1 MKIQIKSFVQNGNL
15 KQNRTLIK
23 NAIESFEGKDIMIT
37 FEKPKRK
44 RSNPQNNYLWG
55 ILYPITQNAIKNEWG
70 EIWSIEKVH
79 DFYKIQF
86 NVIEK
91 VNEET
96 GQVIKLPKST
106 TENTTIQQEEY
117 HLQIREFLKEWFNID
132 CPLPN
137 QEIILNFNE

>member
-23 NAIESFEGKDIMIT
+23 NAIESFENKDIMIT

-44 RSNPQNNYLWG
+44 RSNSQNNYLWG

-70 EIWSIEKVH
+70 EIWNIEKVH
-79 DFYKIQF
+79 EFYKIQF

-106 TENTTIQQEEY
+106 TENTTTQQEEY
-117 HLQIREFLKEWFNID
+117 HLQIREFLQEWFNVTA
-132 CPLPN
+132 PLPN
-137 QEIILNFNE
+137 ENLTLEL

>member
-23 NAIESFEGKDIMIT
+23 NAIESFENKDIMLT

-91 VNEET
+91 VNQDT
-96 GQVIKLPKST
+96 GQIIKLPKST

-137 QEIILNFNE
+137 ENLILEL

>member
-23 NAIESFEGKDIMIT
+23 NAIESFENKDIMIT

-96 GQVIKLPKST
+96 GRIIKLPKST

-117 HLQIREFLKEWFNID
+117 HLQIREFLKEWFNVTAQ
-132 CPLPN
+132 LPN
-137 QEIILNFNE
+137 ENLTLEL

>member
-23 NAIESFEGKDIMIT
+23 NAIESFENKDIMIT

-44 RSNPQNNYLWG
+44 RSNSQNSYLWG

-117 HLQIREFLKEWFNID
+117 HLQIREFLKEWFNVTAA
-132 CPLPN
+132 LPN
-137 QEIILNFNE
+137 ENLTLEL

>member
-23 NAIESFEGKDIMIT
+23 NAIESFENKEIMIT

-44 RSNPQNNYLWG
+44 RSNSQNNYLWG

-96 GQVIKLPKST
+96 GQIIKLPKST

-117 HLQIREFLKEWFNID
+117 HLQIREFLKEWFNVTAA
-132 CPLPN
+132 LPN
-137 QEIILNFNE
+137 ENLTLEL

>member
-1 MKIQIKSFVQNGNL
+1 MKIQIKSFVQKGNL

-23 NAIESFEGKDIMIT
+23 NAIEDFEGKDIMIT

-44 RSNPQNNYLWG
+44 RSNSQNSYLWG

-91 VNEET
+91 VNQET

-117 HLQIREFLKEWFNID
+117 HLQIREFLKEWFNVTAA
-132 CPLPN
+132 LPN
-137 QEIILNFNE
+137 ENLTLEL

>member
-44 RSNPQNNYLWG
+44 RSNSQNNYLWG

-91 VNEET
+91 VNQET
-96 GQVIKLPKST
+96 GQIIKLPKST

-117 HLQIREFLKEWFNID
+117 HLQIREFLKEWFNVAAA
-132 CPLPN
+132 LPN
-137 QEIILNFNE
+137 ENLTLEL

>member
-44 RSNPQNNYLWG
+44 RSNSQNNYLWG

-117 HLQIREFLKEWFNID
+117 HLQIREFLKEWFNVTAA
-132 CPLPN
+132 LPN
-137 QEIILNFNE
+137 ENLTLEL